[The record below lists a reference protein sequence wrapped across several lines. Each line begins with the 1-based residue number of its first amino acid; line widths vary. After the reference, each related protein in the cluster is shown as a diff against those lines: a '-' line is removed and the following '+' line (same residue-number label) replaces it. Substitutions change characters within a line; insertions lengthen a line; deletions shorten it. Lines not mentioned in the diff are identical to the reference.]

1 MSQKLQSSSAN
12 WVVAGQPT
20 YPTITS
26 VDLAMYLSNSLLGEI
41 KGFKTR
47 GIITREMKKKKRRFF
62 GLELGFPIPEHFW
75 AIGGQNKFKKKQK
88 NMKKKLLL
96 GLRKNIT
103 NLKDKFV
110 EEETQSGEQD
120 GKKGYKNKILNLRIS
135 LLIPI
140 RPTKKI
146 PPTLVGNPPRC

>member
-47 GIITREMKKKKRRFF
+47 GIITREMKKKKKKRFF
-62 GLELGFPIPEHFW
+62 GLELGFPIPEHF
-75 AIGGQNKFKKKQK
+75 GGLGARKKK
-88 NMKKKLLL
+88 KKK
-96 GLRKNIT
+96 
-103 NLKDKFV
+103 
-110 EEETQSGEQD
+110 
-120 GKKGYKNKILNLRIS
+120 
-135 LLIPI
+135 P
-140 RPTKKI
+140 
-146 PPTLVGNPPRC
+146 